1 MREGHPGVDQE
12 EDDVGVSG
20 YKNCEA
26 TYLRES
32 GRRDQARGG
41 GGV

>member
-26 TYLRES
+26 TYLRGKWEKRP
-32 GRRDQARGG
+32 GKGG
-41 GGV
+41 AV